1 MQATQDKRPLA
12 GVRVIEFGQFI
23 AGPGATQILADL
35 GADVVKIESANGDN
49 GRRFGVS
56 EATGGRSG
64 MFMAYNRGKR
74 SIVLDMRQSAGL
86 SIARK
91 LALNADV
98 VLQNTRAG
106 VMEALGLDGPSLRRE
121 KPGLIH
127 VSISGF
133 GTLGPSRRRPGL
145 DIAAQAESGM
155 MSVTGER
162 NGAPLKTGFAV
173 ADVATASAAANATL
187 AALFRRA
194 RTGEGETIET
204 SLLEAAIVLQAQL
217 WAEYQCTQKLPVRTG
232 NAQPLVAPGADLIK
246 VQDGHVVVSAYM
258 DDHWRRLCKAIE
270 RPELATDSRFAENN
284 ARVRNRPALVAILEQ
299 ALGGQTGEAVRVHLE
314 RHEVVVGVVR
324 DYAQVMASTDVQAA
338 GVFRPVRDGQGG
350 ELMLSGLPFR
360 LADASNEEA
369 TLAVPALGEH
379 TTELLMQAGYAL
391 DEIERLRSSGAI
403 GGN

>member
-324 DYAQVMASTDVQAA
+324 DYVQVMASTDVQAA